1 MQTSASYVDTRQFGA
16 ASVTVID
23 DGTIPIPVDAVFPP
37 PEAEWIR
44 AHGEVDADDRLMSA
58 QLSVLIRIGDATIL
72 IDPAYDD
79 PGAAWEQGFAAKWP
93 GLTRTPGLA
102 AGLTSIGVRP
112 EEITHVL
119 ITHAHDDHFA
129 GVVVERG
136 GRNAIRFPNARHLI
150 GRADWEGNPRRDQP
164 EHDLASR
171 LGMIAGHGLL
181 DLVDGDTEIVP
192 GVTMLATPGE
202 TKGHS
207 VVRLVSDGVWFFAL
221 GDLFHHASEVEHLD
235 WASPWVTLDAM
246 RASRERVLAE
256 AVPHAATVIFTHE
269 RFPAWGKIVR
279 AGDGYRWER
288 E

>member
-1 MQTSASYVDTRQFGA
+1 MHPSASYVDTRPFGA
-16 ASVTVID
+16 ARVTVID
-23 DGTIPIPVDAVFPP
+23 DGTIPIPVDSVFPP
-37 PEAEWIR
+37 LEAEWIR
-44 AHGEVDADDRLMSA
+44 AHGEVDTNDRLMSA
-58 QLSVLIRIGDATIL
+58 QLSVLIQIGDATIL

-79 PGAAWEQGFAAKWP
+79 PGAAWEKGFAAKWP

-102 AGLTSIGVRP
+102 AGLASIGIRP
-112 EEITHVL
+112 EAVTHVL

-129 GVVVERG
+129 GVVVERNG
-136 GRNAIRFPNARHLI
+136 ENAIRFPNARHII

-164 EHDLASR
+164 QHDLASR
-171 LGMIAGHGLL
+171 LGMVAEHGLL

-202 TKGHS
+202 TKGHT
-207 VVRLVSDGVWFFAL
+207 VVRLISDGAWFFAL

-235 WASPWVTLDAM
+235 WASPWVALDAM
-246 RASRERVLAE
+246 RASRERILAE

-269 RFPAWGKIVR
+269 RFPAWGKIIR
-279 AGDGYRWER
+279 AGEGYHWER